1 MGSRSADKIK
11 FRSFDDLFGEQEPKG
26 VEKEAKGTVE
36 DQVVRMVL
44 AELHPFKG
52 HPFRVMEDEQM
63 MEMVESVR
71 QFGVLVPVI
80 VRPDKGGGYEIIA
93 GHRRKRA
100 SELAGCSD
108 IPVIVRDLTD
118 DESVIAMVDSNIQRL
133 NILPSEKARAY
144 RMKMEA
150 MEHQGVKG
158 GQHTAAVLGE
168 ASGESA
174 RTVHRYIRL
183 TYLVPELLELVDQKR
198 IPVVLGE
205 SLSFLKEG
213 EQELVRD
220 YVVQRQVF
228 PSKGEAELLRVESGK
243 GELSVEKV
251 EEILCRNVKT
261 VGGITISAKRI
272 RDYFPEGYT
281 KEEIEEVVY
290 SLLDSWRAKGSG

>member
-11 FRSFDDLFGEQEPKG
+11 FRSFDDLFGEQEPKV
-26 VEKEAKGTVE
+26 VEKETKGTVE

-52 HPFRVMEDEQM
+52 HPFRVMEDEEM

-80 VRPDKGGGYEIIA
+80 VRPDKGEGYEIIA

-108 IPVIVRDLTD
+108 IPAIVRDLTD

-168 ASGESA
+168 ASGERA

-198 IPVVLGE
+198 IPVVAGE
-205 SLSFLKEG
+205 SLSFLREG

-220 YVVQRQVF
+220 YVVQRNVF
-228 PSKGEAELLRVESGK
+228 PSKGEAELLRVESSK
-243 GELSVEKV
+243 GELSAEKV
-251 EEILCRNVKT
+251 QEILCRNVKT
-261 VGGITISAKRI
+261 AGITISAKRI

-281 KEEIEEVVY
+281 KEEIEKIVY
-290 SLLDSWRAKGSG
+290 SLLDSWRANGSG

>member
-11 FRSFDDLFGEQEPKG
+11 FRSFDDLFGEQEPK
-26 VEKEAKGTVE
+26 VAEKETAE
-36 DQVVRMVL
+36 DQVVRMPL
-44 AELHPFKG
+44 AELHSFKR
-52 HPFRVMEDEQM
+52 HPFRVMEDEEM

-80 VRPDKGGGYEIIA
+80 VRPDKDGGYEIIA

-158 GQHTAAVLGE
+158 GQHTAAVLGGGLWGE
-168 ASGESA
+168 CQDGSQVYPAYLSGAGIA
-174 RTVHRYIRL
+174 RTGGSE
-183 TYLVPELLELVDQKR
+183 TDSCCFG
-198 IPVVLGE
+198 GE
-205 SLSFLKEG
+205 PFFFEG
-213 EQELVRD
+213 RGAGTGEGLCGAEAGVS
-220 YVVQRQVF
+220 V
-228 PSKGEAELLRVESGK
+228 KG
-243 GELSVEKV
+243 
-251 EEILCRNVKT
+251 
-261 VGGITISAKRI
+261 
-272 RDYFPEGYT
+272 
-281 KEEIEEVVY
+281 
-290 SLLDSWRAKGSG
+290 GSGIAAGGKR

>member
-11 FRSFDDLFGEQEPKG
+11 FRSFDDLFGEQEPKE

-80 VRPDKGGGYEIIA
+80 VRSDKGGGYEIIA

-183 TYLVPELLELVDQKR
+183 TYLVPGLL
-198 IPVVLGE
+198 
-205 SLSFLKEG
+205 
-213 EQELVRD
+213 ELVRD

-251 EEILCRNVKT
+251 QEILCRNGKA

-272 RDYFPEGYT
+272 RDYFPENYT
-281 KEEIEEVVY
+281 KEEIEKVVY

>member
-11 FRSFDDLFGEQEPKG
+11 FSSFDDLFGEQEPKKTEG
-26 VEKEAKGTVE
+26 KPAA
-36 DQVVRMVL
+36 DQVVRVAL
-44 AELHPFKG
+44 SELHPFKG
-52 HPFRVMEDEQM
+52 HPFRVMEDDEM
-63 MEMVESVR
+63 MEMVESVK

-80 VRPDKGGGYEIIA
+80 VRPDKSGGSEIIA

-118 DESVIAMVDSNIQRL
+118 DESIIAMVDSNIQRV
-133 NILPSEKARAY
+133 NIFPSEKAKAY

-198 IPVVLGE
+198 IPVVAGE

-220 YVVQRQVF
+220 YVVQRQMF
-228 PSKGEAELLRVESGK
+228 PSKSEAELLRVESGK
-243 GELSVEKV
+243 GKLDAEKV
-251 EEILCRNVKT
+251 QEILCRNVKAA
-261 VGGITISAKRI
+261 GITISAKRI
-272 RDYFPEGYT
+272 RDYFPENYT
-281 KEEIEEVVY
+281 KEEIEKVVY
-290 SLLDSWRAKGSG
+290 SLLDSWKASGSE

>member
-1 MGSRSADKIK
+1 M
-11 FRSFDDLFGEQEPKG
+11 P
-26 VEKEAKGTVE
+26 
-36 DQVVRMVL
+36 L
-44 AELHPFKG
+44 AELHPFKR
-52 HPFRVMEDEQM
+52 HPFRVMEDEEM

-93 GHRRKRA
+93 GHSRKRA

-108 IPVIVRDLTD
+108 IPVNVRDLTD

-158 GQHTAAVLGE
+158 GQHTAAILGE

-198 IPVVLGE
+198 IPVVAGE
-205 SLSFLKEG
+205 SLSFLREG

-220 YVVQRQVF
+220 YVVQRNVF

-243 GELSVEKV
+243 GELSIEKV
-251 EEILCRNVKT
+251 QEILCRNGKA

>member
-80 VRPDKGGGYEIIA
+80 VRPDKSEGYEIIA
-93 GHRRKRA
+93 GYRRKRA

-108 IPVIVRDLTD
+108 IPAIVRDLTD

-150 MEHQGVKG
+150 MEHQGVKE
-158 GQHTAAVLGE
+158 GQHTAAV
-168 ASGESA
+168 
-174 RTVHRYIRL
+174 
-183 TYLVPELLELVDQKR
+183 
-198 IPVVLGE
+198 
-205 SLSFLKEG
+205 
-213 EQELVRD
+213 
-220 YVVQRQVF
+220 
-228 PSKGEAELLRVESGK
+228 
-243 GELSVEKV
+243 
-251 EEILCRNVKT
+251 
-261 VGGITISAKRI
+261 
-272 RDYFPEGYT
+272 
-281 KEEIEEVVY
+281 
-290 SLLDSWRAKGSG
+290 

>member
-11 FRSFDDLFGEQEPKG
+11 FRSFDDLFGEQEPKE

-52 HPFRVMEDEQM
+52 HPFRVMEDEEM

-108 IPVIVRDLTD
+108 IPAIVRDLTD

-183 TYLVPELLELVDQKR
+183 TYLVPGLL
-198 IPVVLGE
+198 
-205 SLSFLKEG
+205 
-213 EQELVRD
+213 ELVRD

-251 EEILCRNVKT
+251 QEILCRNGKA

-272 RDYFPEGYT
+272 RDYFPENYT
-281 KEEIEEVVY
+281 KEEIEKVVY

>member
-11 FRSFDDLFGEQEPKG
+11 FSSFDDLFGEQEPKKTEG
-26 VEKEAKGTVE
+26 KPAA
-36 DQVVRMVL
+36 DQVVRVAL
-44 AELHPFKG
+44 NELHPFKG
-52 HPFRVMEDEQM
+52 HPFRVMEDDEM
-63 MEMVESVR
+63 MEMVESVK

-80 VRPDKGGGYEIIA
+80 VRPDKSGGYEIIA
-93 GHRRKRA
+93 GHRRKCA

-118 DESVIAMVDSNIQRL
+118 DESIIAMVDSNIQRV
-133 NILPSEKARAY
+133 NILPSEKAKAY

-198 IPVVLGE
+198 IPVVAGE
-205 SLSFLKEG
+205 SLSFLKKG

-228 PSKGEAELLRVESGK
+228 PSKSEAELLRVESGK
-243 GELSVEKV
+243 GKLDAEKV
-251 EEILCRNVKT
+251 QEILCRNVKAA
-261 VGGITISAKRI
+261 GITISAKRI
-272 RDYFPEGYT
+272 RDYFPENYT
-281 KEEIEEVVY
+281 KEEIEKVVY
-290 SLLDSWRAKGSG
+290 SLLDSWRANGSG

>member
-26 VEKEAKGTVE
+26 AEKEITE
-36 DQVVRMVL
+36 DQVVRMPL

-52 HPFRVMEDEQM
+52 HPFRVIEDEEM
-63 MEMVESVR
+63 MEMVESVK

-80 VRPDKGGGYEIIA
+80 VRPDQNGGYEVIA

-183 TYLVPELLELVDQKR
+183 SYLVPELVGLVDQNPIR
-198 IPVVLGE
+198 SVVGVRLC
-205 SLSFLKEG
+205 LLKES
-213 EQELVRD
+213 EEELVRD

-228 PSKGEAELLRVESGK
+228 PSKGEAELLRAESSK
-243 GELSVEKV
+243 GELSAQKV
-251 EEILCRNVKT
+251 QETLRRNVKAA
-261 VGGITISAKRI
+261 GITISAKRI
-272 RDYFPEGYT
+272 RDYFPESYT
-281 KEEIEEVVY
+281 KEEIEKIVY
-290 SLLDSWRAKGSG
+290 SLLDSWRANGSG

>member
-11 FRSFDDLFGEQEPKG
+11 FRSFDDLFGEQEPKR
-26 VEKEAKGTVE
+26 VEKEAAE
-36 DQVVRMVL
+36 DQVVRMPL

-52 HPFRVMEDEQM
+52 HPFRVMEDEEM

-198 IPVVLGE
+198 IPVVAGE
-205 SLSFLKEG
+205 SLSFLKEE

-243 GELSVEKV
+243 GELSDEKV

-272 RDYFPEGYT
+272 RDYFPGGGYT

>member
-11 FRSFDDLFGEQEPKG
+11 FRSFDDLFGEQEPKE

-80 VRPDKGGGYEIIA
+80 VRPDKSEGYEIIA
-93 GHRRKRA
+93 GYRRKRA

-108 IPVIVRDLTD
+108 IPAIVRDLTD

-183 TYLVPELLELVDQKR
+183 TYLVPGLL
-198 IPVVLGE
+198 
-205 SLSFLKEG
+205 
-213 EQELVRD
+213 ELVRD

-251 EEILCRNVKT
+251 QEILCRNGKA

-272 RDYFPEGYT
+272 RDYFPENYT
-281 KEEIEEVVY
+281 KEEIEKVVY

>member
-11 FRSFDDLFGEQEPKG
+11 FRSFDDLFGEQEPKE

-108 IPVIVRDLTD
+108 IPAIVRDLTD

-183 TYLVPELLELVDQKR
+183 TYLVPGLL
-198 IPVVLGE
+198 
-205 SLSFLKEG
+205 
-213 EQELVRD
+213 ELVRD

-251 EEILCRNVKT
+251 QEILCRNGKA

-272 RDYFPEGYT
+272 RDYFPENYT
-281 KEEIEEVVY
+281 KEEIEKVVY

>member
-1 MGSRSADKIK
+1 M
-11 FRSFDDLFGEQEPKG
+11 P
-26 VEKEAKGTVE
+26 
-36 DQVVRMVL
+36 L
-44 AELHPFKG
+44 AELHPFKR
-52 HPFRVMEDEQM
+52 HPFRVMEDEEM

-80 VRPDKGGGYEIIA
+80 VRPDKSEGYEIIA

-108 IPVIVRDLTD
+108 IPAIVRDLTD

-198 IPVVLGE
+198 IPVVAGE
-205 SLSFLKEG
+205 SLSFLREG

-220 YVVQRQVF
+220 YVVQRNVF

-243 GELSVEKV
+243 GELSIEKI
-251 EEILCRNVKT
+251 EEILCRNGKA

-290 SLLDSWRAKGSG
+290 SLLDSWRANGSG

>member
-11 FRSFDDLFGEQEPKG
+11 FRSFDDLFGEQEPKE

-52 HPFRVMEDEQM
+52 HPFRVMEDEEM

-80 VRPDKGGGYEIIA
+80 VRPDKSEGYEIIA
-93 GHRRKRA
+93 GYRRKRA

-108 IPVIVRDLTD
+108 IPAIVRDLTD

-183 TYLVPELLELVDQKR
+183 TYLVPGLL
-198 IPVVLGE
+198 
-205 SLSFLKEG
+205 
-213 EQELVRD
+213 ELVRD

-251 EEILCRNVKT
+251 QEILCRNGKA

-272 RDYFPEGYT
+272 RDYFPENYT
-281 KEEIEEVVY
+281 KEEIEKVVY

>member
-1 MGSRSADKIK
+1 M
-11 FRSFDDLFGEQEPKG
+11 P
-26 VEKEAKGTVE
+26 
-36 DQVVRMVL
+36 L
-44 AELHPFKG
+44 AELHPFKR
-52 HPFRVMEDEQM
+52 HPFRVMEDEEM

-80 VRPDKGGGYEIIA
+80 VRPDKGEGYEIIA

-108 IPVIVRDLTD
+108 IPAIVRDLTD

-198 IPVVLGE
+198 IPVVAGE
-205 SLSFLKEG
+205 SLSFLREG

-272 RDYFPEGYT
+272 RDYFPENYT
-281 KEEIEEVVY
+281 KEEIEKVVY

>member
-26 VEKEAKGTVE
+26 VEKETKGTVE

-80 VRPDKGGGYEIIA
+80 VRPDKGEGYEIIA

-108 IPVIVRDLTD
+108 IPAIVRDLTD

-150 MEHQGVKG
+150 
-158 GQHTAAVLGE
+158 LG
-168 ASGESA
+168 
-174 RTVHRYIRL
+174 
-183 TYLVPELLELVDQKR
+183 
-198 IPVVLGE
+198 LG
-205 SLSFLKEG
+205 
-213 EQELVRD
+213 
-220 YVVQRQVF
+220 
-228 PSKGEAELLRVESGK
+228 LRST
-243 GELSVEKV
+243 
-251 EEILCRNVKT
+251 EE
-261 VGGITISAKRI
+261 
-272 RDYFPEGYT
+272 
-281 KEEIEEVVY
+281 
-290 SLLDSWRAKGSG
+290 